1 MKWERY
7 NQLGSQDK
15 EEYNFRFTRVID
27 VLFDL
32 ELMTFI
38 LTILV
43 IQVYQL
49 TKQFFLLNTLN
60 YFLFGI
66 WLIISATIFKAYQ
79 KYKWLKNK
87 GV

>member
-38 LTILV
+38 LIILV

-49 TKQFFLLNTLN
+49 TKELLLLNTLN
-60 YFLFGI
+60 YFMLGI
-66 WLIISATIFKAYQ
+66 WLIILATIFKSYQ